1 MIKELV
7 VLGWLHDFKFKEKR
21 ARNSIAESQTLLSA
35 RIEIYLH
42 DILLE
47 VNKPHS
53 IESICWNT
61 GLPLNIFCLTS
72 CTLLS
77 ARVEMKIWFY
87 IAVINF
93 VVLYWVR
100 EFKFTNRKEENR
112 KGMSH
117 SIECMSWNSFFVV
130 DTAWVEMTKKGR
142 DRSES
147 LNRTLHECVSW
158 NIEMHPIKPLHSVAL
173 FMSTWVEI
181 RVRRLT
187 SSASPVALY

>member
-1 MIKELV
+1 MKQIKVSHSVKYVNWNLKVPYKMIKELV

-100 EFKFTNRKEENR
+100 ELKSL
-112 KGMSH
+112 MVVACAVDVVSH
-117 SIECMSWNSFFVV
+117 SIVYVRKNWNKLSIEGFFLIHF
-130 DTAWVEMTKKGR
+130 R
-142 DRSES
+142 
-147 LNRTLHECVSW
+147 
-158 NIEMHPIKPLHSVAL
+158 IK
-173 FMSTWVEI
+173 FYKEI
-181 RVRRLT
+181 LE
-187 SSASPVALY
+187 